1 MGRGYNNT
9 VQLLLVH
16 GALGAAAQLDPL
28 RAALANYDVSVVELE
43 GHGSTPARA
52 TRYDMHT
59 FADQI
64 GAAITKPT
72 VVFGY
77 SMGGYAAL
85 LLAARAPANL
95 AGVVTLA
102 TKFAWSPETAANE
115 TSRLDP
121 QKIRAKVPKFADQ
134 LAERHRGAGGWEG
147 VLAKTAVLMTEL
159 GSRPPIDDDL
169 LAKIQARVLLMVGDR
184 DPMVSIDET
193 AAVARK
199 LSRGQLAVLPETGHP
214 IEVARPALITSLI
227 DDFLRA

>member
-1 MGRGYNNT
+1 M
-9 VQLLLVH
+9 Q
-16 GALGAAAQLDPL
+16 
-28 RAALANYDVSVVELE
+28 S
-43 GHGSTPARA
+43 
-52 TRYDMHT
+52 

-85 LLAARAPANL
+85 LLAARQPANV

-102 TKFAWSPETAANE
+102 TKFAWSPETAASE
-115 TSRLDP
+115 TGRLDP
-121 QKIRAKVPKFADQ
+121 QKIRAKVPKFAAQ
-134 LAERHRGAGGWEG
+134 LEERHRGAGGWET
-147 VLAKTAVLMTEL
+147 VLAKTVTMMTEL
-159 GSRPPIDDDL
+159 GSKPLIDDAL
-169 LAKIQARVLLMVGDR
+169 LAKVQARVLLMVGDS

-214 IEVARPALITSLI
+214 IEVARHSLI
-227 DDFLRA
+227 ASLIGDFLRE